1 MSDINPNTTFLSIP
15 NGCNNINFKTFDIS
29 SFLNLEQLVIGDN
42 CYRNVNEFLING
54 LNHLKSLKIGI
65 NSFTI
70 YRNEYGNISSRSFSI
85 LNCNELQSI
94 EIGSFSFSD
103 YGCGF
108 EVRNL
113 PNLNSIELGTGA
125 FSGSLS
131 TIISSILMII
141 WIR

>member
-42 CYRNVNEFLING
+42 CYRNVNEFVING

-103 YGCGF
+103 YGVGC

-131 TIISSILMII
+131 TIISSI
-141 WIR
+141 

>member
-42 CYRNVNEFLING
+42 CYRNVNEFVING

-103 YGCGF
+103 YGGGF

-131 TIISSILMII
+131 TIISSI
-141 WIR
+141 

>member
-15 NGCNNINFKTFDIS
+15 NGCNNIKFKTFDIS

-42 CYRNVNEFLING
+42 CYRNVNEFVING

-103 YGCGF
+103 YGGGF

-131 TIISSILMII
+131 TIISSI
-141 WIR
+141 

>member
-42 CYRNVNEFLING
+42 CYRNVNEFVING

-103 YGCGF
+103 YGGGF

-113 PNLNSIELGTGA
+113 PNLNAIELGTGA

-131 TIISSILMII
+131 TIISSI
-141 WIR
+141 

>member
-42 CYRNVNEFLING
+42 CYRNVNEFVING